1 MSLIS
6 DEALLGIAIHSF
18 ANAHHMPEGWASTFL
33 SHIQEAGITSMND
46 LNMSC
51 RDQTINVD
59 LELFGAP
66 PEDLLSSKTIKSL
79 INFLPGPV
87 GFRCFRVAQRIAQQV
102 ERGAAE
108 TEYVHRPESGRQG
121 DELWKVTVNGKWIVN
136 VDCAGFVRNC
146 LKHVTKN
153 PFVMALSDRDFMRAK
168 DFYQFFETIPFTV
181 MDQQVSTSEA
191 RLMKWRVVPDLRM
204 VIPGDVI
211 VYRPRGNAA
220 GGAAFTTNDR
230 KDLKHLLHA
239 VKTSQLFWKL
249 RSSGY
254 LVTRNVAKDP
264 RVKEW
269 ASAMQE
275 KLHSIGITTVR
286 QVHKNLD
293 TINDKLE
300 LHGHSRLRQDTLRL
314 LKECCE
320 TTAQN
325 TGHIVFA
332 AGRASHKG
340 NNEYRIRVVH
350 STKHGK
356 LDENGQVTT
365 GVQEYFRRFIVME
378 DGTWTRGAIK
388 AEHPNDLNSISSRI
402 AAAAATAAAD
412 AAVAAAAA
420 AAAISDE
427 EDEDDNPNDDMEE
440 DEEMADTT
448 PEETEQESSEETQQR
463 GGDELAG
470 QRHVDV
476 IAARMCF

>member
-1 MSLIS
+1 MNLLS
-6 DEALLGIAIHSF
+6 DEILLGF
-18 ANAHHMPEGWASTFL
+18 ALDAFEAAHKDMPEGWSTATLFNL
-33 SHIQEAGITSMND
+33 QNAGITSMND
-46 LNMSC
+46 LAMSC

-59 LELFGAP
+59 LELFGTP
-66 PEDLLSSKTIKSL
+66 PEMLLKSQTIQSL
-79 INFLPGPV
+79 VNFLPGPT
-87 GFRCFRVAQRIAQQV
+87 GFRCFRVAQRIAQMV

-108 TEYVHRPESGRQG
+108 TEYVHRPENGLRG
-121 DELWKVTVNGKWIVN
+121 DELWKVTGNGKWIVN

-168 DFYQFFETIPFTV
+168 DFYQFFRTIPFTI
-181 MDQQVSTSEA
+181 MDRQEMPAGA
-191 RLMKWRVVPDLRM
+191 RLMKWRIVHDLRM

-239 VKTSQLFWKL
+239 VKTAQVFRQL
-249 RSSGY
+249 RDAGS
-254 LVTRNVAKDP
+254 LVTCNVAKLDK
-264 RVKEW
+264 VKNW
-269 ASAMQE
+269 VALVKD
-275 KLHSIGITTVR
+275 KLHAIGITTVKDVYR
-286 QVHKNLD
+286 NLG
-293 TINDKLE
+293 TINSKLE
-300 LHGHSRLRQDTLRL
+300 LFGYSVLKADTLRL
-314 LKECCE
+314 MKECCE

-332 AGRASHKG
+332 SGRAIHQG

-365 GVQEYFRRFIVME
+365 GVQEYYRRFTVKE
-378 DGTWTRGAIK
+378 DGTWTRPMKIAHNPLLTASFSNVRESVGA
-388 AEHPNDLNSISSRI
+388 L
-402 AAAAATAAAD
+402 
-412 AAVAAAAA
+412 V
-420 AAAISDE
+420 SDDDN

-440 DEEMADTT
+440 DEDDAMNSDE
-448 PEETEQESSEETQQR
+448 PEPVKEEDEEES

-470 QRHVDV
+470 QSQVDV

>member
-6 DEALLGIAIHSF
+6 DEVLLGITIQSF
-18 ANAHHMPEGWASTFL
+18 ANAHLMPEGWAPTFL
-33 SHIQEAGITSMND
+33 YNIQQAGIGSMND
-46 LNMSC
+46 LGMSC

-59 LELFGAP
+59 MELFGTP
-66 PEDLLSSKTIKSL
+66 THQLLSSQTIKNLVS
-79 INFLPGPV
+79 FLPGPV

-181 MDQQVSTSEA
+181 MDQQRFNREA
-191 RLMKWRVVPDLRM
+191 HLMQWRIVPDLRM

-211 VYRPRGNAA
+211 VYRPRGYAA

-249 RSSGY
+249 RSSGS

-264 RVKEW
+264 KVKVW
-269 ASAMQE
+269 VT
-275 KLHSIGITTVR
+275 KLLDKFHAIGITTVR
-286 QVHKNLD
+286 DVYKNLD
-293 TINDKLE
+293 TINAKLE
-300 LHGHSRLRQDTLRL
+300 LHGHSKLQHDTLRL
-314 LKECCE
+314 LEECCK

-365 GVQEYFRRFIVME
+365 GVQEYFRRFRLME
-378 DGTWTRGAIK
+378 DGTWTRGPSKHIVENPILRA
-388 AEHPNDLNSISSRI
+388 SISSDV
-402 AAAAATAAAD
+402 TGN
-412 AAVAAAAA
+412 V
-420 AAAISDE
+420 ISDE

-440 DEEMADTT
+440 DEEMADST
-448 PEETEQESSEETQQR
+448 PEETEENSEEMPRQSS
-463 GGDELAG
+463 GDELAG
-470 QRHVDV
+470 QRFVDV